1 MYALYYISML
11 GKPLVFVKAL
21 SCVPYLRSQCYG
33 STLFP
38 RRRPSQ
44 RHEELENVH
53 STLCVSPRISRE
65 KELER
70 KEWDYTFGHT
80 EADWVRKVSCSFS
93 LQTDGRLRQKQL
105 PVTMP

>member
-1 MYALYYISML
+1 MYALYYNISML

-44 RHEELENVH
+44 WHEGLENVH
-53 STLCVSPRISRE
+53 STLCVSPTISRE
-65 KELER
+65 KELE
-70 KEWDYTFGHT
+70 
-80 EADWVRKVSCSFS
+80 
-93 LQTDGRLRQKQL
+93 LRGGTTLLVTQKQTGSERSVVPFHFKL
-105 PVTMP
+105 MED